1 MPIRH
6 RRNDPVSL
14 AAGAVANRC
23 AAQRVSM
30 RCTRHDTAGDSSKR
44 MTEPKLQMHG
54 DGSSKGV
61 WRAVTPGKL
70 SPYFP
75 AASSHGRDRPMRAQ
89 GRPGADLRLAPA
101 AEAWRGMVAAGSTPA
116 RRCAGALSDLLPCL
130 AAGFCAAFAAQP
142 PRAPIRAVGAEQ
154 WVAMREI
161 LFFVLSSFWAGAA
174 HAATPGHGKTIAA
187 AYIVGAR
194 GRPIDAV
201 ILGVFVTLSHTSGII
216 LVGVLASLG
225 FGWLRPQRIEAYLGL
240 GVGLLVMLLGLWMLW
255 TQRELLALAMGAP
268 AAEPGHDH
276 GHVHAPGHAPGH
288 AHQHTHQHQIG
299 GEETWHSHGWGTGHA
314 HRLDLV
320 TANRPKLPVLLALG
334 VAGGLLP
341 DPAALALLLAALASG
356 KVLLGLTTVV
366 VFSLGFATTLVVV
379 GIIAAKI
386 GERIL
391 QWLDSIWMV
400 RLQILTTLFILGMGV
415 VLTLRAVYDV
425 ALLSP

>member
-1 MPIRH
+1 M
-6 RRNDPVSL
+6 
-14 AAGAVANRC
+14 
-23 AAQRVSM
+23 
-30 RCTRHDTAGDSSKR
+30 
-44 MTEPKLQMHG
+44 
-54 DGSSKGV
+54 
-61 WRAVTPGKL
+61 
-70 SPYFP
+70 
-75 AASSHGRDRPMRAQ
+75 
-89 GRPGADLRLAPA
+89 
-101 AEAWRGMVAAGSTPA
+101 
-116 RRCAGALSDLLPCL
+116 
-130 AAGFCAAFAAQP
+130 
-142 PRAPIRAVGAEQ
+142 
-154 WVAMREI
+154 AMREI

-268 AAEPGHDH
+268 AEAGHDH
-276 GHVHAPGHAPGH
+276 GHEHTPGH
-288 AHQHTHQHQIG
+288 AHQHTHQHQVG
-299 GEETWHSHGWGTGHA
+299 SEETWHSHGWGTGHA

-400 RLQILTTLFILGMGV
+400 RVQILTTLFILGMGV
-415 VLTLRAVYDV
+415 VLTIRAAYDV